1 MFFFLKALLLRLVL
15 HIIGAA
21 HVDWRYKRG
30 VSFFFF
36 LILIWKMWKN
46 EKRRKFEK
54 VFKNATSVSDL
65 VCLDVLT
72 ER

>member
-36 LILIWKMWKN
+36 FDTDMEN
-46 EKRRKFEK
+46 VEERKAEE
-54 VFKNATSVSDL
+54 V
-65 VCLDVLT
+65 
-72 ER
+72 